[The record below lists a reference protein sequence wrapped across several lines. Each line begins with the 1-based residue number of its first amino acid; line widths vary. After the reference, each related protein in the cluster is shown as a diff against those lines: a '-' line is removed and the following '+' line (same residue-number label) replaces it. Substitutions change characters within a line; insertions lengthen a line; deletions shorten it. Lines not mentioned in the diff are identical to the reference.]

1 MALKEFCVLE
11 RDNKKTLRMTTR
23 TSILRMKAI
32 RKFGLSF
39 WPWRRLNPKQVK
51 IVSKMHKKLTN
62 QVRNQ
67 DMKRKKSQFSYHI
80 RAKKLMSLLYGKL
93 HTSYLVTLFKKANA
107 HKGKTIS
114 NFFAALETRLDTTL
128 YRVQFVPTLQAAR
141 QLISHEK
148 VCVNNVVLTKPGYI
162 LQPGDV
168 ISIAPDAIE
177 HVGQNIQKFVQA
189 ENTQTALQTVGM
201 LKKFRVKR
209 RQRKPVTRKMHFRVP
224 FFAKRI
230 LARKKMEE
238 YTLRMKEN
246 MRVQST
252 WKEAAI
258 TKTLRLKMR
267 LKMRLHMMKTKRLM
281 RLKLR
286 LKQNVHKNLV
296 LKRPKT
302 RFIRFQRTAKNM
314 PVKTWVSQVFKNTK
328 TWRKNIQKNTV
339 NISEQKKHNKNMRRK
354 YPFRF
359 TTKKV
364 FYKPTHVE
372 VNYHTLHIVFLFKP
386 DHVYF
391 PIKLDLQHVAGA
403 FQR

>member
-1 MALKEFCVLE
+1 
-11 RDNKKTLRMTTR
+11 MTTR
-23 TSILRMKAI
+23 TSIFRMKAC
-32 RKFGLSF
+32 RKFGVSF
-39 WPWRRLNPKQVK
+39 WPWRRLNPKQAK
-51 IVSKMHKKLTN
+51 IVAKMNKKLTN
-62 QVRNQ
+62 QARNQ

-80 RAKKLMSLLYGKL
+80 RAKKLLSLLYGKL

-168 ISIAPDAIE
+168 ISVAPDAIE
-177 HVGQNIQKFVQA
+177 HVGQNIQKFLQ
-189 ENTQTALQTVGM
+189 EHNTQTALVSGR
-201 LKKFRVKR
+201 FRAKR
-209 RQRKPVTRKMHFRVP
+209 RLRKRVSKKMHFRVP

-230 LARKKMEE
+230 LARKRMEQH
-238 YTLRMKEN
+238 TVNVKKN
-246 MRVQST
+246 MRIQPT
-252 WKEAAI
+252 WQQAAV
-258 TKTLRLKMR
+258 TKALRVKMKLKMR
-267 LKMRLHMMKTKRLM
+267 LYMMKTKRVL

-286 LKQNVHKNLV
+286 LKQNVHKNLL

-314 PVKTWVSQVFKNTK
+314 PVKTWMTQVFKK
-328 TWRKNIQKNTV
+328 H
-339 NISEQKKHNKNMRRK
+339 KKKRK
-354 YPFRF
+354 YAFRF
-359 TTKKV
+359 PTKKV

-386 DHVYF
+386 DQVYF

>member
-1 MALKEFCVLE
+1 LC
-11 RDNKKTLRMTTR
+11 MTTR
-23 TSILRMKAI
+23 TSIFRMKAS
-32 RKFGLSF
+32 RKFGVCF
-39 WPWRRLNPKQVK
+39 WPWRRLNPKQAK
-51 IVSKMHKKLTN
+51 IVAKINKKLTN

-67 DMKRKKSQFSYHI
+67 DMKRKKSQFSYQI
-80 RAKKLMSLLYGKL
+80 RAKKLLSLLYGKL
-93 HTSYLVTLFKKANA
+93 HTSYFVTLFKKANA

-168 ISIAPDAIE
+168 ISVAPDAIQ
-177 HVGQNIQKFVQA
+177 HVGQNIQKFLQA
-189 ENTQTALQTVGM
+189 HNTQTALVGGR
-201 LKKFRVKR
+201 FRPKR
-209 RQRKPVTRKMHFRVP
+209 RIKKRAAKKMHFRVP

-230 LARKKMEE
+230 LARKRMEQH
-238 YTLRMKEN
+238 TVNVKKN
-246 MRVQST
+246 MRIQPT
-252 WKEAAI
+252 WQQAAV
-258 TKTLRLKMR
+258 TKALQMKMKLKMR
-267 LKMRLHMMKTKRLM
+267 LYMMKTKRIL

-286 LKQNVHKNLV
+286 LKQNVHKNLL

-314 PVKTWVSQVFKNTK
+314 PVKTWMTQVFKK
-328 TWRKNIQKNTV
+328 H
-339 NISEQKKHNKNMRRK
+339 KKKRK
-354 YPFRF
+354 YAFRF
-359 TTKKV
+359 PTKKV

-386 DHVYF
+386 DQVYF